1 MRTARAIALAT
12 GVALAA
18 ACAGTPAT
26 QPGTARSVVAQTDPS
41 QEPGAQWFPDIVDA
55 TVHPPAH
62 RRTDTVFDV
71 EVTVSSPYDTPERYA
86 DGWRVLTLEGTVL
99 GSHTLLHDHAG
110 EQPFTRVQ
118 TGLVIPAGVETV
130 VIQGRDLV
138 HGYGGGTVEV
148 AVPGR

>member
-26 QPGTARSVVAQTDPS
+26 QPGTAPSVVAQTDPS
-41 QEPGAQWFPDIVDA
+41 REPGAQWFPDIVDVA
-55 TVHPPAH
+55 VLP
-62 RRTDTVFDV
+62 RTDTVFDV

-86 DGWRVLTLEGTVL
+86 DGWRVLTVDGTVL
-99 GSHTLLHDHAG
+99 GSHALLHDHAS

-130 VIQGRDLV
+130 VVEGRDLV
-138 HGYGGGTVEV
+138 HGYGGATVEV